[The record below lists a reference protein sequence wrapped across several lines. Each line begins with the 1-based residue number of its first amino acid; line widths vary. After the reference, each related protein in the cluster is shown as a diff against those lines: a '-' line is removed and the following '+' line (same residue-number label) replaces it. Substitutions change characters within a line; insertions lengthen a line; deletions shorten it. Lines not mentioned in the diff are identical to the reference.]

1 MLQGKVVLTLA
12 AGTVAF
18 RELMRAHAPAVS

>member
-1 MLQGKVVLTLA
+1 MLQGKVRLTLA

-18 RELMRAHAPAVS
+18 RERMRAHAPAVS